1 MAAPLNGLRAW
12 KKFEPFQ
19 VFGDYVPMTGFRVV
33 IQVAPEPG
41 MLSSAIE
48 RRSPEV
54 ELLDPA
60 LARCTMRAGLGLLRS
75 GVVSF
80 AYATSEEAIA
90 VVRSEAVRR
99 LGDSIAIYDT
109 IVSSFAARLSLL
121 AGAELR
127 VVGRIYEFPDMEVV
141 RRAVV
146 TLVEDVEEATPLR
159 TSLRLGA
166 QLRGRGRAFHPSM
179 VETLEEQTSLLQSNG
194 IDMDALPSWWWR
206 GVAGFVERD
215 GSVAVYDELPSGEA
229 LGELLPE

>member
-99 LGDSIAIYDT
+99 QGDSIAIYDT

-179 VETLEEQTSLLQSNG
+179 VETLEEQTSLLRGHG
-194 IDMDALPSWWWR
+194 IDMDTLPPWWWR
-206 GVAGFVERD
+206 GVAAHVDDKGGLR
-215 GSVAVYDELPSGEA
+215 VYDDLPHGEA
-229 LGELLPE
+229 FGDLVPE